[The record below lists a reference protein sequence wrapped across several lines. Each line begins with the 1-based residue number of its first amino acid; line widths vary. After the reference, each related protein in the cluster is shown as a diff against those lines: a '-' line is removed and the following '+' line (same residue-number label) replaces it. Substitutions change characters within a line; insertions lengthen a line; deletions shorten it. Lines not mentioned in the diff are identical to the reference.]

1 MHKVKFL
8 FLGLN
13 RWGLKANIS
22 VGAVENI
29 CQTLIRGPQD
39 TVLTWH
45 PRQNVPRG
53 IYFTYSSGKKS
64 TEDVQKGKGP

>member
-1 MHKVKFL
+1 MYKVKFS
-8 FLGLN
+8 FLRLN
-13 RWGLKANIS
+13 RWGLKADKS

-29 CQTLIRGPQD
+29 CQTLIREPQY
-39 TVLTWH
+39 TVLTSH

-53 IYFTYSSGKKS
+53 IYFTYSSGEKS